1 MEDSF
6 IECSDLKHAT
16 EFPDVILNSQITD
29 CHLSAFKTINHSQL
43 KGIHEDAEFTAR
55 YIERNDLEQSVEME

>member
-6 IECSDLKHAT
+6 IECSD
-16 EFPDVILNSQITD
+16 F
-29 CHLSAFKTINHSQL
+29 SQL